1 MSQERIFQVLKAPHI
16 SEKAAIVAELGN
28 QVVFKVDRDA
38 TKPEIKKA
46 VEKLFD
52 VKVKSVQTMNV
63 KGKVKR
69 NRYGAVNK
77 PNVERTPFVM
87 MPIIH
92 PATITMT
99 SADEICFF

>member
-1 MSQERIFQVLKAPHI
+1 MNEERLLKVLRSPHI
-16 SEKAAIVAELGN
+16 SEKTTMVGDQGN
-28 QVVFKVDRDA
+28 QYVFQVAIDA
-38 TKPEIKKA
+38 NKPEIKAA

-77 PNVERTPFVM
+77 PNWKKAYVTLE
-87 MPIIH
+87 
-92 PATITMT
+92 AGQ
-99 SADEICFF
+99 EIDFASVG